1 MTGVYTVPAPY
12 FFLSYARS
20 DPLAG
25 NPGED
30 PDKLV
35 EEFFYDLTSAVR
47 MQSSSVDNA
56 FPGFI
61 DRNIP
66 VESDWKEFTTRALS
80 AAQVFVPLYSVAYV
94 TKSWP
99 GRELT
104 CFKNRVTQ
112 ASREDPVHRMVPVLW
127 APLPGQQDPP
137 GLRESLSL
145 SVTEPDYAVNGL
157 LALLRREPYHDKY
170 WAVVTQL
177 AARIVELAERDP
189 IEPVEP
195 SQVGDIE
202 KALSEFPPE
211 RKLPVFS
218 IEVAALSAASAPGG
232 TDPRTYGE
240 TPEEWRPFV
249 GQQQP
254 LAEYARQLT
263 ARFDFNVHVSPARLG
278 LKKDERRPGIL
289 VIDPGFIAN
298 GDGADRLKEIA
309 KTLPRWVLPL
319 VILPSDDI
327 RTRELAAGVL
337 DILTIA
343 KALPTERSSRAAHG
357 VNSLDEFVSIIPVLV
372 AEAERQYF
380 RYRRSPILPPAE
392 GGRPSLAHPEGP
404 E

>member
-1 MTGVYTVPAPY
+1 MTEVYAASAPY

-30 PDKLV
+30 PDELV
-35 EEFFYDLTSAVR
+35 KKFFSDLTRAVR
-47 MQSSSVDNA
+47 NQSSSVGDA
-56 FPGFI
+56 VPGFI
-61 DRNIP
+61 DREIP
-66 VESDWKEFTTRALS
+66 LDSDWKEFTARALS
-80 AAQVFVPLYSVAYV
+80 SAQVFVPLYSVAYV
-94 TKSWP
+94 TKTWP

-104 CFKNRVTQ
+104 CFKKRVTQ
-112 ASREDPVHRMVPVLW
+112 AGHPDPVHRMVPVLW
-127 APLPGQQDPP
+127 APLPGVQDPP
-137 GLRESLSL
+137 GLREALTL
-145 SVTEPDYAVNGL
+145 TVTEPDYAINGL
-157 LALLRREPYHDKY
+157 LALLRRTPYHDKY
-170 WAVVTQL
+170 RAVVTRL

-195 SQVGDIE
+195 SKVGDIE
-202 KALSEFPPE
+202 KAPSEFPSE

-218 IEVAALSAASAPGG
+218 IEVAAPAGPGAPRDA
-232 TDPRTYGE
+232 DPRAYGE
-240 TPEEWRPFV
+240 TPEQWRPFA
-249 GQQQP
+249 GQELA

-263 ARFDFNVHVSPARLG
+263 ERFDFNVRVSPASLTWKR
-278 LKKDERRPGIL
+278 DERRPGIL
-289 VIDPGFIAN
+289 VIDPAFIAS

-319 VILPSDDI
+319 VILASDDA

-380 RYRRSPILPPAE
+380 RYRRSPILPPPE